1 MKREVNIKMARK
13 NTQITMT
20 NILTPY
26 ERNSIMTVHK
36 EKKMFEE
43 LCPTNRKLASDFLLY
58 ISINNYT
65 YGTCMAMKATMFKF
79 LFWNLEHN
87 GNNTFY
93 SLNRAD
99 FRRFFEYLIETNV
112 KYDRIRIIKSHLNSL
127 SEFCEH
133 ILGHKQY
140 IWTNKVIENK
150 WYRYK
155 NIVKEVELPENPD
168 DKSLPSNVHTF
179 KEEDIERLKWYLKET
194 RDYQSYTILYFA
206 HLGLDILNL
215 TIEEVERDGDDI
227 CKRWLRFLERYG
239 IPYKQ
244 AILIQSDRNAWRP
257 ATKADLL
264 KYEELFTAFLNKK
277 FIICNDYRL

>member
-1 MKREVNIKMARK
+1 MARK
-13 NTQITMT
+13 NTLITMT

-26 ERNSIMTVHK
+26 ERNSIMTIHK
-36 EKKMFEE
+36 EKKMFEK

-65 YGTCMAMKATMFKF
+65 YGTCMAMKATTLKF
-79 LFWNLEHN
+79 LFWNLEKN

-99 FRRFFEYLIETNV
+99 FKRYFEYLIGIGMGI
-112 KYDRIRIIKSHLNSL
+112 DRIKIIKSHLNTL

-140 IWTNKVIENK
+140 IWTNKVVDNK
-150 WYRYK
+150 WYRYT
-155 NIVKEVELPENPD
+155 NIVKEVDLPQDMEG
-168 DKSLPSNVHTF
+168 KILQSNVHTF
-179 KEEDIERLKWYLKET
+179 KDEDIERLKWYLRET
-194 RDYQSYTILYFA
+194 KDYEAYTVLYFA
-206 HLGLDILNL
+206 HLGIDILDL
-215 TIEEVERDGDDI
+215 TIDEVEEQGDDI

-244 AILIQSDRNAWRP
+244 AILVQFERDAWRP
-257 ATKADLL
+257 ATRKDIL
-264 KYEELFTAFLNKK
+264 KYEEFFTAFLNKK